1 MKKLRENNQGY
12 TLVEMIICIA
22 VIAILSGMAVLTI
35 SSIRTAKA
43 TAARESFDQEI
54 AALQM
59 RTKSQDR
66 NNAIQIVKADD
77 NYNVYYG
84 TYTSSGGFVANNPSD
99 PDAVLDRVE
108 IHRTYSPEGVNDE
121 VVNDMVFQFNKSDNY
136 VITGYGIY
144 DFYKPGSSHPIG
156 SVTINRNTGSHYFGS

>member
-12 TLVEMIICIA
+12 TLIEMIICIA

-66 NNAIQIVKADD
+66 NTAIRIEKDD
-77 NYNVYYG
+77 RNYNVYYG
-84 TYTSSGGFVANNPSD
+84 TYTSAGGFVADNPSD
-99 PDAVLDRVE
+99 PDVVLERVE
-108 IHRTYSPEGVNDE
+108 IRHTYTPEGIDDAIVT
-121 VVNDMVFQFNKSDNY
+121 DMVFQFNKSDNY
-136 VITGYGIY
+136 TTSGYGTY
-144 DFYKPGSSHPIG
+144 TFYKPGSDDSVG
-156 SVTINRNTGSHYFGS
+156 SVTINKNTGSHYFGS